1 MLVCSTQSKR
11 HQQWGDTFIR
21 SIISYLFICAPKW
34 RNCKVHKGS
43 AGLSQSPQLMFDI
56 SRQQKIITLRKIK
69 IKEKKGLLLKALSM
83 CYVALDI
90 QIFKEHNRVWSDTNS
105 CKISSARMPVSLQ
118 QVAPCYS
125 HFSMTNLLAEVRG
138 VRKAKRLCTQLQG
151 KHSRPNS
158 LSLHKSKHLGPWPKL
173 ISAQL
178 TRLIGFN
185 PEDCS
190 ALATKWEKP
199 LPQANFHH

>member
-1 MLVCSTQSKR
+1 MLVCSTRSKR

-43 AGLSQSPQLMFDI
+43 AGLSHSQQLMFDI
-56 SRQQKIITLRKIK
+56 SRLQKIITFR
-69 IKEKKGLLLKALSM
+69 EKKKKKRLTAKSFINVLCRSGYSN
-83 CYVALDI
+83 I
-90 QIFKEHNRVWSDTNS
+90 QRTQSGFDTNS
-105 CKISSARMPVSLQ
+105 CKISSARMPISLQ
-118 QVAPCYS
+118 QVALCYS
-125 HFSMTNLLAEVRG
+125 YFSMTNLLAEVRG

-151 KHSRPNS
+151 KHSQPNS

-178 TRLIGFN
+178 THLIGFN
-185 PEDCS
+185 PEDCN